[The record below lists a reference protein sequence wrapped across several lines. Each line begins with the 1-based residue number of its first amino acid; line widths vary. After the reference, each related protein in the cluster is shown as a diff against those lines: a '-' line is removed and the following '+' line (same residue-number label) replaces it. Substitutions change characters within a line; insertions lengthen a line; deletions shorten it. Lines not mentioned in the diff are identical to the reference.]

1 MNKEESKKA
10 RKVMEAWENGA
21 EIEIRNRRQDFWF
34 PIKGNISWLWDTIE
48 YRIAKPKG
56 VELEVGMELAIDG
69 YRDAFRK
76 VVYIHG
82 DYVCYTFES
91 ALHTATM
98 SGLCIDF
105 NALINGKVYP
115 ILIKEPF

>member
-1 MNKEESKKA
+1 MNKEESKEA

-21 EIEIRNRRQDFWF
+21 EIEVRICHGVDWRRTGNPSWDFAYF
-34 PIKGNISWLWDTIE
+34 V
-48 YRIAKPKG
+48 YRIAEPKA

-105 NALINGKVYP
+105 NVLINGKVHP
-115 ILIKEPF
+115 IQAPEPF

>member
-1 MNKEESKKA
+1 MNKEETKEA
-10 RKVMEAWENGA
+10 IKVMQAYVDGEKVEYRSCGGWMPASTPRWSWN
-21 EIEIRNRRQDFWF
+21 EIDF
-34 PIKGNISWLWDTIE
+34 
-48 YRIAKPKG
+48 RIAKPKG